1 MTIYNHSIIKQIQEL
16 LIIVKNSV
24 KIFFS
29 FFFSFAFLKTHRYL
43 RVTLSNLNKIIDS
56 DRTYQYKKA
65 Q

>member
-16 LIIVKNSV
+16 LIIVK
-24 KIFFS
+24 KCEIFFS